1 MKESFEGAGILEWKD
16 KLVGIGADGASVNLG
31 KKCGVAALLRRD
43 VPYLID
49 FHCLPHR
56 LELGL
61 LEMQRSCRQV
71 EIIYEVLQMIWKTYH
86 YSPKSTRE
94 LQAIGN
100 ELGVSVLKPTQVSG
114 TRWLPHI
121 SRALKVL
128 ITPNSD
134 GSGQY
139 AAVLCHMEHLSATS
153 KNADIKGRAKF
164 VSEKMRSVSF
174 AAFCHFLADMFAI
187 ISKLS
192 LKMQRNDLILPVA
205 VALLHET
212 IANVDALKL
221 RPVPN
226 GHLKRFMNML
236 EESGVPD
243 EVQVQ
248 GHTLKG
254 SLDGT
259 PKRLRGTTQTDSF
272 KSSMIEA
279 IELCQSGLNERFG
292 SMLCSATDTQALA
305 CSTTSEV
312 VEDMFIFNVD
322 AWPRST
328 QDLVEFGNNMID
340 RLTSWFK
347 PTLQKAGCDVDSIPE
362 EWFSLK
368 FLVNT
373 TFRDKDYTSVWEIM
387 LTKLPYKEDFKNLL
401 HLVEIMLVQPIS
413 AAQCERAISAQN
425 RVKNSLRVALGSS
438 TLEDL
443 IRITA
448 EGPSVEEFN
457 PAPVVNKWLSRDREA
472 GERQRRP
479 QFQK

>member
-1 MKESFEGAGILEWKD
+1 
-16 KLVGIGADGASVNLG
+16 
-31 KKCGVAALLRRD
+31 
-43 VPYLID
+43 
-49 FHCLPHR
+49 
-56 LELGL
+56 
-61 LEMQRSCRQV
+61 
-71 EIIYEVLQMIWKTYH
+71 MIWKTYH

-114 TRWLPHI
+114 TRWLHHI

-139 AAVLCHMEHLSATS
+139 AAVLCHMEYLSATS

-205 VALLHET
+205 VALLHEM

-221 RPVPN
+221 QPVPN

-243 EVQVQ
+243 EVQFQ

-259 PKRLRGTTQTDSF
+259 PKRGTTQTDSF

-279 IELCQSGLNERFG
+279 IKLCQSGLNERFG

-312 VEDMFIFNVD
+312 VNDMLVFNVD
-322 AWPRST
+322 AWPRNT
-328 QDLVEFGNNMID
+328 QDLVDFGNNMID

-347 PTLQKAGCDVDSIPE
+347 PTLQKAGCDVDSISE

-368 FLVNT
+368 VLVNT

-413 AAQCERAISAQN
+413 AAQCEHAISAQN

-448 EGPSVEEFN
+448 EDPSVEEFN